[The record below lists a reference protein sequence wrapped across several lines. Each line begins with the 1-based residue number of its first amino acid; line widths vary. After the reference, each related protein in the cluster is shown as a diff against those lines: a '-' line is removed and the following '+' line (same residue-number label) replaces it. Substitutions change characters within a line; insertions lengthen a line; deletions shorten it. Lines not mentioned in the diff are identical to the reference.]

1 MTEAAPRLFDPAR
14 ARRNLGRAKAE
25 PSLFLADAVADEI
38 DHRMNVIRRD
48 FAITLIHGPHSAP
61 GTQLVF
67 DAECL
72 PLAPESLDC
81 IISLLTLQSANDLP
95 GALIQMRRALRPD
108 GLFLACL
115 FGGATLC
122 ELRAAWLEAES
133 GHRGGVTP
141 RVAPFADVREMG
153 NLLQRAGFA
162 LPVADSDR
170 IVVRYPDA
178 LALMREIRA
187 VGLANA
193 LADRSPRPVTAALLA
208 KAVTAYAEH
217 FSDPDGKIRATV
229 EIVWLTA
236 WAPHQ
241 SQQRALK
248 PGSAKARLADAL
260 GTQETRLPR

>member
-48 FAITLIHGPHSAP
+48 FAITLIHGLGSQRAARKLDPSRHRTTIIAGPHSAP

-115 FGGATLC
+115 FGGATLS

-133 GHRGGVTP
+133 EHRGGVTP
-141 RVAPFADVREMG
+141 RVTGGIGP
-153 NLLQRAGFA
+153 
-162 LPVADSDR
+162 
-170 IVVRYPDA
+170 
-178 LALMREIRA
+178 
-187 VGLANA
+187 
-193 LADRSPRPVTAALLA
+193 
-208 KAVTAYAEH
+208 
-217 FSDPDGKIRATV
+217 
-229 EIVWLTA
+229 
-236 WAPHQ
+236 
-241 SQQRALK
+241 
-248 PGSAKARLADAL
+248 
-260 GTQETRLPR
+260 